1 MCVLL
6 LGKVEFWCQLIK
18 RKEPISSLN
27 FEFIESISMAR
38 KRRCFYRDFL
48 GWLRFHKKSAN
59 SAKINMASSV
69 SRHFDEYLAI
79 FCGKI
84 HQNRQLGNEI
94 RPVSLVFKFASEY
107 FWTLFV
113 LISKGFQNNPLFRA
127 FSDLLNRKSHKWRNV
142 AQSRNTE
149 FD

>member
-48 GWLRFHKKSAN
+48 GWLRFNKKSAN
-59 SAKINMASSV
+59 SAKFKMALSV
-69 SRHFDEYLAI
+69 TRWFGEYLAI
-79 FCGKI
+79 FIEKLR
-84 HQNRQLGNEI
+84 QNRQLGNGF
-94 RPVSLVFKFASEY
+94 RHVSHFLKITSE
-107 FWTLFV
+107 FFLTLFV
-113 LISKGFQNNPLFRA
+113 LFSKGFQNNLLFRA
-127 FSDLLNRKSHKWRNV
+127 FSNLINRKSHKWRNV